1 MHRKQAG
8 LLFFA
13 LFVVVFIYGR
23 NNESHQTT
31 AWYLAGFLL
40 FIGMAFIR
48 PKN

>member
-13 LFVVVFIYGR
+13 LFVAVFIYGH
-23 NNESHQTT
+23 NNESRQTT

-48 PKN
+48 PKK